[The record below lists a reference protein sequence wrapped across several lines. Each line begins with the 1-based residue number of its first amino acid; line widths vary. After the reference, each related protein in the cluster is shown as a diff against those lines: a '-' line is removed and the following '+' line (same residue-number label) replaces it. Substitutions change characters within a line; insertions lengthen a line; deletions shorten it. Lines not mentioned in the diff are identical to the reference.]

1 MTAGIIRRIGLT
13 SMFGQATLLIA
24 AALLIA
30 QVIGFFLL
38 VNERDRWRLLD
49 TLTPAIVRFA
59 EVAHDVGAAR
69 PENRAAVA
77 FRAGSFDRR
86 FAILSVDAVAARR
99 MPRQSNLAAQLRAA
113 LAKAGVAVTTVD
125 ASSHGFSDSPRRP
138 EYLLPRDQPGFAFP
152 GYPPRRPDG
161 PPDGGFASPP
171 DGHPPGD
178 PMRGY
183 MRPPPEFQEINLA
196 ARLPNGAWLNA
207 DFLYPPPPQN
217 FVTRLVAAEIVLY
230 LVVLSACLFF
240 AARVIRPLDELAD
253 SASRFGGD
261 RIDPIV
267 VRGPREVRAAVSSF
281 NAMAQRVSDLLREKD
296 HMIAAIGH
304 DLRTPLAALRVRAEA
319 IEPEAERERMIESL
333 DDMSKMVEDIL
344 SLARPRASEPFVVVD
359 LSALADSVVEEFG
372 ELGKMATFADAPRT
386 PLSMQPTAV
395 KRLIRNLI
403 ENAIK
408 FGHRADVSIEAGPGS
423 VSLCVDDQ
431 GPGIPEALLA
441 HVKEAFVRLEESRS
455 RETGGIGLGLAIAT
469 AIAHSQNAQLDL
481 INRPEGGL
489 RARVRW
495 SV

>member
-1 MTAGIIRRIGLT
+1 
-13 SMFGQATLLIA
+13 MFGQATLLIA

-30 QVIGFFLL
+30 QVIGFFVL

-59 EVAHDVGAAR
+59 EVAHDVSDAR
-69 PENRAAVA
+69 PENRMAVA
-77 FRAGSFDRR
+77 FRAGSFDRH
-86 FAILSVDAVAARR
+86 FIVLSVDGVAARH
-99 MPRQSNLAAQLRAA
+99 MPRQSNLATQLRAA
-113 LAKAGVAVTTVD
+113 LAKAGVAVSTVD
-125 ASSHGFSDSPRRP
+125 ASSRGFADSPHRP
-138 EYLLPRDQPGFAFP
+138 EYLPPRDQRGFAFP
-152 GYPPRRPDG
+152 GYPSSRRDGLPDSG
-161 PPDGGFASPP
+161 FAPPPDGR
-171 DGHPPGD
+171 PPGD
-178 PMRGY
+178 PMHL
-183 MRPPPEFQEINLA
+183 PEFQEINLA
-196 ARLPNGAWLNA
+196 ARLPNGSWLNA
-207 DFLYPPPPQN
+207 DFRYPPPPQN

-230 LVVLSACLFF
+230 LAVLSASLFF
-240 AARVIRPLDELAD
+240 AARVIRPLNELANT
-253 SASRFGGD
+253 ASRFGGD
-261 RIDPIV
+261 RIDPIA

-333 DDMSKMVEDIL
+333 DDLSKMVEDIL

-372 ELGKMATFADAPRT
+372 ELGKAVTFTDAPRT
-386 PLSMQPTAV
+386 TLPMQPTAV

-408 FGHRADVSIEAGPGS
+408 FGHRADVSIETEPGS